1 MKVMIS
7 TSIGEVID
15 KLSILIIKSKKI
27 VDLDK
32 LSYVLKELEEI
43 RFSVKKIE
51 DEEFNIFLK
60 KLIKINEKMWKVN
73 DKRKLLI
80 SNQEFTDE
88 YLELTKSESLLNDQ
102 RFKIKNEINNLYNS
116 EIKEQKSYI

>member
-1 MKVMIS
+1 MKIMIA

-43 RFSVKKIE
+43 RFAVKKIE